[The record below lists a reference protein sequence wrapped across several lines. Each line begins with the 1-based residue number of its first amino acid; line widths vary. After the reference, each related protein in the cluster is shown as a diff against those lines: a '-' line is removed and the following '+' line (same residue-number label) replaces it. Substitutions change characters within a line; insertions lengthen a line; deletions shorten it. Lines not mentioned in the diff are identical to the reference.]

1 MRERRR
7 EFPDHDVDR
16 TDLCR
21 KHQLQRVA
29 FPLPADAGRRQRR
42 HDEHQ
47 HDKLYHTHKYI
58 EVQEGAVKNSH
69 R

>member
-7 EFPDHDVDR
+7 EFSDHNVDR
-16 TDLCR
+16 ADLCR

-47 HDKLYHTHKYI
+47 HHKLQGSHKRV
-58 EVQEGAVKNSH
+58 EL
-69 R
+69 